1 MILMTNILIENI
13 DPNIDYDN
21 IKVKIKG
28 KASLKICRKYKLY
41 NYVK

>member
-1 MILMTNILIENI
+1 MILMSNIFIENI
-13 DPNIDYDN
+13 DPNINYDN
-21 IKVKIKG
+21 IKA